1 MSQISLVAKI
11 TFKDCIR
18 TKGLYGIFLLGI
30 ILFAANIIF
39 TGMFSFEIGKMA
51 VDMGLS
57 VISFSGLIFIFF
69 FSIQSFFNDFEKKT
83 IYMII
88 SRPISKA
95 EYIIGKFSGL
105 GLVILFSSL
114 VLGLCAAISFKL
126 SVMGHEAYIPQHFTW
141 SFFFIS
147 ILFLTLSL
155 IIMLG
160 ISVLWTCATSHQF
173 IGFLLSLMTY
183 FIGHNMETVKNMI
196 LSTKIFPPDALPIK
210 TINLVSWI
218 LPNLAVFDLK
228 TQAAY
233 GLMPDV
239 ISLMWIALYG
249 LSYIGLCLIISI
261 WIFNRRELA

>member
-1 MSQISLVAKI
+1 MSQVSLVAKI
-11 TFKDCIR
+11 TFKECIR
-18 TKGLYGIFLLGI
+18 TKGLYGIFLLGV
-30 ILFAANIIF
+30 ILFAANIVF
-39 TGMFSFEIGKMA
+39 TGMFSFEIGKIA

-83 IYMII
+83 IYMIL

-105 GLVILFSSL
+105 GLVIIFSSI

-126 SVMGHEAYIPQHFTW
+126 SVLGYEAYIPQHFSW
-141 SFFFIS
+141 SGFFIS

-155 IIMLG
+155 LIMLSLS
-160 ISVLWTCATSHQF
+160 ILWTCTNTHQF
-173 IGFLLSLMTY
+173 TSLLLSLMTY
-183 FIGHNMETVKNMI
+183 FIGHNMETVKNII
-196 LSTKIFPPDALPIK
+196 LSTKILPPDALPIQ
-210 TINLVSWI
+210 TINMVSWI
-218 LPNLAVFDLK
+218 LPNLEVFDLK

-233 GLMPDV
+233 GLMPDL
-239 ISLMWIALYG
+239 ISLVWIALYG
-249 LSYIGLCLIISI
+249 LSYIGLCLIVSI